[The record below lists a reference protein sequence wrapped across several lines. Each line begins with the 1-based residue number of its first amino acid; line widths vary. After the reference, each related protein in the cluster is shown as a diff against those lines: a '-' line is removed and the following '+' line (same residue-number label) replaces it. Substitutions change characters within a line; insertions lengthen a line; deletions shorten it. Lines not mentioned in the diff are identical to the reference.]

1 MSLTFEY
8 EKELPTGN
16 TPFISHEPNSILYNY
31 YMEGNFALDKN
42 TPINN
47 GNYEDVTFSEVQ
59 RHLTTKA
66 VARIGIKNFPGIGGI
81 GFYKD
86 LYSDESKILAPIHA
100 PIKFYLAPV
109 LNKIEIVNGKLHIVI
124 NPSDIINYTCY
135 RVIVR
140 QGAFA
145 FEYITYE
152 KECYVDLPTVK
163 GKYTAYCIGYDEDN
177 GTYSED
183 SNELPL
189 IITTG
194 ENNWAPHFETIS
206 DLEAKIMKLEQ
217 VVGNIDLVL
226 DKINGE
232 EV

>member
-1 MSLTFEY
+1 MALVFEY
-8 EKELPTGN
+8 EKDLPTGN

-42 TPINN
+42 APINN
-47 GNYEDVTFSEVQ
+47 GNYEDVTFSEMQ

-86 LYSDESKILAPIHA
+86 LYSDDSKILAPIHA
-100 PIKFYLAPV
+100 SQTFYLAPV
-109 LNKIEIVNGKLHIVI
+109 LKTIEVVDGKLHIVI
-124 NPSDIINYTCY
+124 NPTDIINYTCY

-152 KECYVDLPTVK
+152 KECYVCHI
-163 GKYTAYCIGYDEDN
+163 AI
-177 GTYSED
+177 
-183 SNELPL
+183 
-189 IITTG
+189 
-194 ENNWAPHFETIS
+194 
-206 DLEAKIMKLEQ
+206 
-217 VVGNIDLVL
+217 
-226 DKINGE
+226 
-232 EV
+232 